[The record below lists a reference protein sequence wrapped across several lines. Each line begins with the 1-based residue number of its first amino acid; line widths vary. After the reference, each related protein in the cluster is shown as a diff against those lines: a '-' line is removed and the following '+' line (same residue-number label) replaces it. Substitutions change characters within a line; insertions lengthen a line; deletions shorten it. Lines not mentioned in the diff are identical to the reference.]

1 MTTVVAAAGSF
12 VVAYLMRYPRSG
24 KPPVYVGAA
33 HVRRTVAGPSTVAR
47 KFNGAVAIEPVY
59 VALPVGVTDT

>member
-1 MTTVVAAAGSF
+1 
-12 VVAYLMRYPRSG
+12 MRYPSSG
-24 KPPVYVGAA
+24 RPPVYVGAA